1 MGEGGGPT
9 SAGVP
14 EGAPAREWVAHKSGE
29 EGNAACVMTGSPASA
44 EVPEGAS
51 ATRLVERLRCEVT
64 GVGVEE
70 VVEVEEVVVEEVVV
84 DNVVVGWGG
93 DGVSDLGLVNGRGDL
108 GRGEAGEREPRL
120 MTIVH
125 SPSGI

>member
-1 MGEGGGPT
+1 
-9 SAGVP
+9 
-14 EGAPAREWVAHKSGE
+14 
-29 EGNAACVMTGSPASA
+29 MTGSPASA

-51 ATRLVERLRCEVT
+51 ATRLVERLRCEGAVI
-64 GVGVEE
+64 GLE
-70 VVEVEEVVVEEVVV
+70 EVEEVEEAVVEEVE
-84 DNVVVGWGG
+84 GGG

-125 SPSGI
+125 SSSWR

>member
-1 MGEGGGPT
+1 
-9 SAGVP
+9 
-14 EGAPAREWVAHKSGE
+14 
-29 EGNAACVMTGSPASA
+29 MTGSPASA

-51 ATRLVERLRCEVT
+51 ATRLVERLRCEVAA
-64 GVGVEE
+64 VGVEE
-70 VVEVEEVVVEEVVV
+70 LVEVEEVVVEEVVV

-125 SPSGI
+125 SSSWR